1 MRNFYL
7 FLLLA
12 AGVVLTVTSCSK
24 NSGEEAIKPVI
35 KAETAITVP
44 AEGGLVEVP
53 VSVENPAEE
62 GVLTAESS
70 ADWISE
76 LIIEDDIMK
85 FNSLNNGTDAM
96 RTATITL
103 SYPGADDLTITA
115 SQDFTDL
122 QGGGSISASMD
133 PISLG
138 CKTGD
143 INTLKVAFGGNWY
156 IKSTES
162 WFTVT
167 PESGEQGSY
176 TLELSV
182 TEDNTDTEGRIG
194 TLVIAS
200 GSNEKQ
206 WTIVQLGTKGFYITD
221 QTDEFTSDQREISIN
236 MRANTDEFTFTSD
249 NGMIKSYKV
258 EFSGDYDEIGDT
270 GIYSDYR
277 DAVMTIT
284 LNTNPDM
291 DNQRSA
297 DITMSAGTM
306 SQQIT
311 IIQPE
316 GKWDTP
322 FYRNSL
328 LLKFTS
334 TGCQFCPYMD
344 DIIDEVME
352 EVPDRIVPVCCYSSA
367 LNGTIIWDMT
377 STLEDYYSI
386 NTYPSAVF
394 NSIAYL
400 KHNDGNGAIIKN
412 LINEAIESY
421 KAYTTLSATA
431 STTGNNVKIE
441 LSLLAKTKGNYT
453 INAWVLED
461 GVIKS
466 QVTTSGSIPDYEHNH
481 VGRTNFTGENGQTA
495 TVDAKSTTPVTIN
508 GQLSSNIENKD
519 NAYIVIFITY
529 PGNPT
534 VKGVSQASYKNYN
547 RIVDNAFILPL
558 NGSIDIRYED

>member
-1 MRNFYL
+1 MRYFHL

-12 AGVVLTVTSCSK
+12 ACVAFAATSCNKDSI
-24 NSGEEAIKPVI
+24 EETTKPVI

-44 AEGGLVEVP
+44 AEGGLVELA
-53 VSVENPAEE
+53 VSVENPIE
-62 GVLTAESS
+62 GGTITAASP

-76 LIIEDDIMK
+76 LIIEDDMLK
-85 FNSLNNGTDAM
+85 FNSLNNGTDAL
-96 RTATITL
+96 RTTTITL
-103 SYPGADDLTITA
+103 SYPEAEDLVITA

-138 CKTGD
+138 PATGD
-143 INTLKVAFGGNWY
+143 INTLKVAFGGDWY
-156 IKSTES
+156 IKSTED

-182 TEDNTDTEGRIG
+182 TEANTETEGRTG
-194 TLVIAS
+194 TMVIAS

-221 QTDEFTSDQREISIN
+221 KTDVFTSDQKEITIN
-236 MRANTDEFTFTSD
+236 MRANTDEFTFSSD
-249 NGMIKSYKV
+249 NGMIKSYTV
-258 EFSGDYDEIGDT
+258 EFSGDYDEIEDT

-277 DAVMTIT
+277 DAVMKIT

-297 DITMSAGTM
+297 EITMSAGTM

-316 GKWDTP
+316 GRWDTP
-322 FYRNSL
+322 FYKQSL

-334 TGCQFCPYMD
+334 TGCQFCPFMD
-344 DIIDEVME
+344 DIIEEVMAD
-352 EVPDRIVPVCCYSSA
+352 VPDRLVPVCCYSTA
-367 LNGTIIWDMT
+367 LNGTMVWDMT

-400 KHNDGNGAIIKN
+400 MHNSGNADIIKD
-412 LINEAIESY
+412 LIDESIASY
-421 KAYTTLSATA
+421 KAYTTLSATS
-431 STTGNNVKIE
+431 STSGDRVKIN
-441 LSLLAKTKGNYT
+441 LSLTSKIKGNFN

-466 QVTTSGSIPDYEHNH
+466 QVSSSGTIPDYEHNH
-481 VGRTNFTGENGQTA
+481 IGRTSFTGTNGQTV
-495 TVDAKSTTPVTIN
+495 TMDARSTQDITIE
-508 GQLSSNIENKD
+508 GQLSSNIENPD
-519 NAYIVIFITY
+519 NAYLVLFVTY

-534 VKGVSQASYKNYN
+534 VKGVSRASYKNYN
-547 RIVDNAFILPL
+547 KIVDNAFVLPL
-558 NGSIDIRYED
+558 NGSIEARYED